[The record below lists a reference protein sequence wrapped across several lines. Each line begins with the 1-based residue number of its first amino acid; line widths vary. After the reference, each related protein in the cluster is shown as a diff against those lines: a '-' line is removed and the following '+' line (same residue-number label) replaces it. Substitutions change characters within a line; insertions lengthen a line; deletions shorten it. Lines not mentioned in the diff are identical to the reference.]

1 MPGQCPTPRL
11 ARGIQAVAGSD
22 YKPVVEI
29 RFNGCMNTMSERR
42 PGQGNHLP
50 SASMPALIPALQA
63 FCLGRFP
70 FPA

>member
-1 MPGQCPTPRL
+1 M
-11 ARGIQAVAGSD
+11 AGSD
-22 YKPVVEI
+22 YKPVAVI
-29 RFNGCMNTMSERR
+29 RFNGSMTTMSERR

-50 SASMPALIPALQA
+50 SASMPALLVLIPALQA